1 VNINITL
8 FGQMVTFAIF
18 VLFCM
23 KFVWPP
29 IVQAMVDRQKQIE
42 DGLAQADR
50 ASRDL
55 ELAQEKAAEYLRN
68 AKAEAAS
75 IIEASNKR
83 ASQIVD
89 EAKIRARE
97 EGDRIVTAAQA
108 EIDREF
114 NHAKEELR
122 SKLAQLSVAGAEK
135 ILQSSVDQKVHS
147 DMLSKLAAQL

>member
-1 VNINITL
+1 MNINITL

-29 IVQAMVDRQKQIE
+29 IVQAMAERQKQIE

-50 ASRDL
+50 AGRDL
-55 ELAQEKAAEYLRN
+55 ELAQEKAAEYLRT

-75 IIEASNKR
+75 IIDASNKR
-83 ASQIVD
+83 ALQIVD
-89 EAKIRARE
+89 EAKNNARD
-97 EGDRIVTAAQA
+97 EGARIVAAAQA

-114 NHAKEELR
+114 NRAKEELR
-122 SKLAQLSVAGAEK
+122 SKLAQLSVVGAER
-135 ILQSSVDQKVHS
+135 ILQASVDQKTHS
-147 DMLSKLAAQL
+147 EMLNKLAAQL

>member
-1 VNINITL
+1 MNINITL

-29 IVQAMVDRQKQIE
+29 IVQAMADRQKQIE

-50 ASRDL
+50 AGRDL

-75 IIEASNKR
+75 IIDASNKR
-83 ASQIVD
+83 SLQIVD
-89 EAKIRARE
+89 EAKNQARE
-97 EGDRIVTAAQA
+97 EANRIVTAAQA

-114 NHAKEELR
+114 NRAKEELR
-122 SKLAQLSVAGAEK
+122 SKLAQLSVVGAEK
-135 ILQSSVDQKVHS
+135 ILQASVDQKTHS
-147 DMLSKLAAQL
+147 DMLNKLAAQL